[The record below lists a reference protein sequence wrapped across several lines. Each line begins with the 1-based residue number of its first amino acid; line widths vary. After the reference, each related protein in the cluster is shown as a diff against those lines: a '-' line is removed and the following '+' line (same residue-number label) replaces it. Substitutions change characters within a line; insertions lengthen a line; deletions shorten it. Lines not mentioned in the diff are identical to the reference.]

1 MYIILY
7 KNRLFFLYLHET
19 NGYYFNQ
26 IYNIMKKIFLIAA
39 IALGFAVA
47 ASAQPKAIGLRI
59 GGGAELSYQ
68 HYVGSNFIEAD
79 LGLESFK
86 TLGIAATY
94 NFSIAEFG
102 DGFKFYAGPGIG
114 LGFAQKLS
122 VGIAGQAGIEYVF
135 ASAPVQLSLD
145 VRPYFDFVGVGL
157 VGWWPHI
164 GVRYNF

>member
-1 MYIILY
+1 MDTLT
-7 KNRLFFLYLHET
+7 K
-19 NGYYFNQ
+19 
-26 IYNIMKKIFLIAA
+26 IYNIMKKIILIAA
-39 IALGFAVA
+39 LVLGFAAA

-68 HYVGSNFIEAD
+68 HNVGANFIEAD

-86 TLGIAATY
+86 NLGVAATY

-114 LGFAQKLS
+114 LGFAESLM
-122 VGIAGQAGIEYVF
+122 VGVAGQAGIEYNF
-135 ASAPVQLSLD
+135 ASAPVNISVD
-145 VRPYFDFVGVGL
+145 VRPYFDFMGVGL
-157 VGWWPHI
+157 VGWYPHI